1 MAINL
6 NALRVFTAVVE
17 RGGFSRAAEA
27 LRISQPAVSK
37 AVRELE
43 RQVGIELLDR
53 RQRVARPTDAG
64 AMLAERGRELFAT
77 ERLAEEELRA
87 ARGLSRGTLRIAAST
102 TIATYLLPP
111 LLAAYH
117 RKWPGISLVVASA
130 NTRRVARLLTH
141 RRVDVALVEG
151 PVADPR
157 IDVVPWREDEL
168 IIVAPASHPLARR
181 RSLSPDALAHE
192 SFIVREPGSGTRAV
206 AHAALRDA
214 GVRARTALVLGST
227 EAIKQAVIAG
237 LGLAIVSREACVDQL
252 AAGRLAQLR
261 LTGLKIR
268 RPFTRLV
275 LRGVRAPGAVV
286 AFEEILAND
295 S

>member
-17 RGGFSRAAEA
+17 RGGFSRAADA

-43 RQVGIELLDR
+43 RQVGIALLDR
-53 RQRVARPTDAG
+53 RHRVPRPTDAG
-64 AMLAERGRELFAT
+64 AMLAERGREMFAT

-111 LLAAYH
+111 LLATYH
-117 RKWPGISLVVASA
+117 RKWPGLSLVVASA

-151 PVADPR
+151 PVTDPR

-168 IIVAPASHPLARR
+168 IIVAPASHPLTRR
-181 RSLSPDALAHE
+181 RSVSPDALEAE
-192 SFIVREPGSGTRAV
+192 SFIIREPGSGTRAV
-206 AHAALRDA
+206 AHAALRAA
-214 GVRARTALVLGST
+214 GVRARTALVL
-227 EAIKQAVIAG
+227 
-237 LGLAIVSREACVDQL
+237 
-252 AAGRLAQLR
+252 
-261 LTGLKIR
+261 
-268 RPFTRLV
+268 
-275 LRGVRAPGAVV
+275 
-286 AFEEILAND
+286 
-295 S
+295 